1 MLMHFRIS
9 LFTHFSHLFMRHG
22 ILLINKPAGI
32 TSHDVVADI
41 RRQFGEQSVGHLG
54 TLDPAAT
61 GLLVLFVGKKALK
74 TIELFQNVGKEYE
87 AEILFGKV
95 SSTYDREGV
104 IEDAP
109 AKAGWEP
116 PTESALLE
124 LLRTKFL
131 GLIRQRPPAH
141 SAVHV
146 LGRRA
151 YELAREDPDAIID
164 LPEREVEVSA
174 IQLIS
179 YGYPHAKLRIACSS
193 GTYIRSIAHDIGQ
206 MVRSGAYLAGLRRT
220 EVGPWNIRD
229 AHTLKDAAWA
239 HVIPLKE
246 ILAPFPRYLLSAG
259 EWEDIGH
266 GRSIAVEV
274 TEEPL
279 IAWREDLPVAILTKD
294 GKGAHPRKVF

>member
-1 MLMHFRIS
+1 
-9 LFTHFSHLFMRHG
+9 MRHG
-22 ILLINKPAGI
+22 ILLIDKPAGI
-32 TSHDVVADI
+32 TSHDVVAQM
-41 RRQFGEQSVGHLG
+41 RRQLGEQSIGHLG

-61 GLLVLFVGKKALK
+61 GLLVLFVGKKGLK
-74 TIELFQNVGKEYE
+74 AIELFQKVGKEYE

-104 IEDAP
+104 IEDVLP
-109 AKAGWEP
+109 KPGWEP
-116 PTESALLE
+116 PTEAKLLE
-124 LLRTKFL
+124 ILRTKFL

-151 YELAREDPDAIID
+151 YELAREDSDAVID
-164 LPEREVEVSA
+164 LPEREVEVTA
-174 IQLIS
+174 LQLIS

-193 GTYIRSIAHDIGQ
+193 GTYIRSIAHDMGQ
-206 MVRSGAYLAGLRRT
+206 LVRAGAYLEGLRRT
-220 EVGPWNIRD
+220 SVGSWTIRE
-229 AHTLKDAAWA
+229 AHSLKDAAWA

-246 ILAPFPRYLLSAG
+246 ILSSFPRHYLSAE
-259 EWEDIGH
+259 EWKNIGH
-266 GRSIAVEV
+266 GRSIDVAI

-279 IAWREDLPVAILTKD
+279 IAWWEDLPVAILTKD